1 MSNRLRAMFAVSVHC
16 ISFPRDHDTVWYCL
30 SHMDQAAL
38 KGHAA
43 VDVIESCDPCSQE
56 SLQMLAAA
64 GCPESTF
71 DWLRLGTL
79 LAGAHSGYEG
89 LHNHWQSK

>member
-1 MSNRLRAMFAVSVHC
+1 MVLPELHGSSLE
-16 ISFPRDHDTVWYCL
+16 
-30 SHMDQAAL
+30 
-38 KGHAA
+38 GHAA

-56 SLQMLAAA
+56 SLQILAAA

-79 LAGAHSGYEG
+79 LAGPHSGDEG